1 MDFIIGSSVSNCDL
15 NHELLI
21 AIRSF
26 LTENTIRP
34 DKITLESAS
43 SGPLRLRLATKRQH
57 AEETM
62 TTHPGQS
69 GLQTS
74 DITTWK
80 TESDNDSQVVYMVQS
95 YDVYQEFQAAES
107 VIPEIWIPKASRI
120 SKHGEQCFTLSK
132 AWLDDCLENH
142 PKCSNHS
149 MSELPRRVID
159 VTPGRLRLVVPR
171 VGKRAHWVAL
181 SHCWG
186 QSSTFKTTSN
196 TLESHKRRLDWE
208 ELPKTF
214 RDAICVTRA
223 LGVRYL
229 WIDSLCIIQ
238 DDG

>member
-1 MDFIIGSSVSNCDL
+1 MDFILGSSVSSCDL

-21 AIRSF
+21 GIRSF
-26 LTENTIRP
+26 LMENGIRP

-43 SGPLRLRLATKRQH
+43 SGPLRLKLATKRQH

-74 DITTWK
+74 DMTTRK
-80 TESDNDSQVVYMVQS
+80 TDSADDSQVVYVVQS
-95 YDVYQEFQAAES
+95 YDVYQDFQASGS
-107 VIPEIWIPKASRI
+107 VIPEIWIPKASPI

-132 AWLDDCLENH
+132 AWLDDCLQNH
-142 PKCSNHS
+142 PQCSNHRITK
-149 MSELPRRVID
+149 LPRRVID
-159 VTPGRLRLVVPR
+159 VTQGRLRLTVPR
-171 VGKRAHWVAL
+171 LGKRGHWVAL

-186 QSSTFKTTSN
+186 QSNNFKTTPN
-196 TLESHKRRLDWE
+196 TLKSHKRGIEWE

-214 RDAICVTRA
+214 RDAIRVTRA
-223 LGVRYL
+223 LGVQYL

-238 DDG
+238 GDG